1 MQEADFALS
10 GMSLTASRAAVSDAT
25 SGFYF
30 DDIIL
35 MTTFPES
42 VPVGWTFYI
51 RPFHWLV
58 FVLVGC
64 GLVFTTLM
72 LVLMERNLG
81 EVWRG
86 AILNEGQ
93 TRLPPIT
100 VSVVKAAETVFG
112 GLLGRGNVPHN
123 AFDCSDNNYV
133 NFSVHLL
140 PPYFP
145 PLSSYQNNNNNN
157 NNNR

>member
-1 MQEADFALS
+1 
-10 GMSLTASRAAVSDAT
+10 MSLTASRAMVSDAT
-25 SGFYF
+25 NGFYF
-30 DDIIL
+30 DDVIL

-42 VPVGWTFYI
+42 APVDWTFYI

-72 LVLMERNLG
+72 LVLMERNSGKVL
-81 EVWRG
+81 RG
-86 AILNEGQ
+86 ATLNEGQ

-112 GLLGRGNVPHN
+112 GLLGRGNVSH
-123 AFDCSDNNYV
+123 F
-133 NFSVHLL
+133 F
-140 PPYFP
+140 
-145 PLSSYQNNNNNN
+145 Q
-157 NNNR
+157 

>member
-1 MQEADFALS
+1 MLFVQEADFALS
-10 GMSLTASRAAVSDAT
+10 GMSLTASRATVSDAT
-25 SGFYF
+25 NGFYF

-42 VPVGWTFYI
+42 APVDWNFYI

-72 LVLMERNLG
+72 LVLMERNSG
-81 EVWRG
+81 KVWRG
-86 AILNEGQ
+86 ATLNEGQ

-112 GLLGRGNVPHN
+112 GLLGRGNATHTI
-123 AFDCSDNNYV
+123 AYS
-133 NFSVHLL
+133 SLHLL
-140 PPYFP
+140 PPYFSP
-145 PLSSYQNNNNNN
+145 PLVPHPIHNNKN
-157 NNNR
+157 